1 MIGMDGRPNIRV
13 TRLRTTD
20 WPLFA
25 IHPNWFLDQYEVTHG
40 GMVVVGRPPGLVES
54 ESGPI
59 STLENLKITLQRIE
73 VGE

>member
-1 MIGMDGRPNIRV
+1 MIGMVGRPDMSV
-13 TRLRTTD
+13 TRLTNTD
-20 WPLFA
+20 WPLFG
-25 IHPNWFLDQYEVTHG
+25 IHPNWFLDQYGLTHG
-40 GMVVVGRPPGLVES
+40 GMVVVGRPPGLVAS